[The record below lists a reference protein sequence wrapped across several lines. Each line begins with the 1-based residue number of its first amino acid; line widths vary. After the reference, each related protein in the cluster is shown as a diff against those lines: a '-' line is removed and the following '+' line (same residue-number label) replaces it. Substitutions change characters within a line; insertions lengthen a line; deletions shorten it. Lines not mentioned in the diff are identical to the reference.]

1 MKKISAELLDTI
13 KNRIVDAIRPEKII
27 LFGSHA
33 WGIPG
38 DDSDIDLYIVV
49 AKSDQPAYKK
59 AREVYRALRGVNVP
73 LLLQLPASLILKL
86 LALASS
92 VVPLPMVRAVCTWPG
107 RSPAWAM

>member
-1 MKKISAELLDTI
+1 LKKISAELLETI
-13 KNRIVDAIRPEKII
+13 KTRIVEAIRPEKII

-73 LLLQLPASLILKL
+73 IDVIIQSHDEAERSKQVATSLGKKVAEEGVLLY
-86 LALASS
+86 
-92 VVPLPMVRAVCTWPG
+92 G
-107 RSPAWAM
+107 